1 MGNPTMAKRLDR
13 KVIGPEIL
21 GIVNTVQPGPLDAAR
36 PLGEKGALSMKV
48 EGASIRLSLLREG
61 RCLVVEPRGEPGWT
75 LMFEICREY
84 ADREGV
90 TMVLFD
96 EEYTHCVAVD
106 GKSTLEQVRH
116 TVQSDPYQA
125 ERMIKGADTA

>member
-1 MGNPTMAKRLDR
+1 MEETRVRTEEKGKSIMGNPTMAKRLDG
-13 KVIGPEIL
+13 KVIGPGIL
-21 GIVNTVQPGPLDAAR
+21 DAVRTVQPVPLEAAGS
-36 PLGEKGALSMKV
+36 LVEKGALSMKV

-96 EEYTHCVAVD
+96 EEYTHCVAID

-116 TVQSDPYQA
+116 TV
-125 ERMIKGADTA
+125 E